1 MILGTLNVGSTAIA
15 DAQHH
20 LIYSNLPNLHI
31 NIPLDIKIFNTLPS
45 SPLFK
50 NIDCLT
56 IEMDSSML
64 TFWEDILDLCK

>member
-31 NIPLDIKIFNTLPS
+31 NIPLDIKIFNTL
-45 SPLFK
+45 FK